1 MLTNNKLLYVFPEM
15 AFTAKVAETPK
26 EDYYFVQ
33 AFHQINGDFMKDE
46 NLLFENLKKLFERI
60 EEGTYTLVLPD
71 FLFTDTIVN
80 VPEIED
86 LKIAEHLR
94 DQLLPRIEV
103 STFSH
108 DTRTSI
114 LLQRKDNS
122 KVQLSAF
129 EKELIATI
137 KLAIGNKE
145 IKIDEIVPLSWILKA
160 AVSLEPSLTIA
171 QMGERL
177 YLAEHYIG
185 INQTVNA
192 KLTDLEV
199 IAETVKTLKGADPN
213 LQTAYLL
220 TSGLVEERLKKILLK
235 TLPVQQ
241 LTEQNEEEAKVP
253 SYLRQII
260 EVGARTLSLTDFP
273 VPRFDLV
280 VEETKTKP
288 ETVIQTEKVATE
300 VITEELGVSE
310 GVSEEVSVVEKKAS
324 VASSIDQDSDVIE
337 SKVQDIDDKLGEKS
351 KKITENS
358 TLIAQENEIE
368 KETIKQS
375 EISNLDE
382 NLSKPQSATAV
393 FLPKK
398 IVAEAAPVVAAAAQI
413 KNEQSEQVSV
423 AEKKTSVAPET
434 VVDEPKSSSTTV
446 ETQKIQE
453 KVAEQEKT
461 EVSRSVESTTEIK
474 TDAAPTEK
482 VVKKKFAL
490 SFMNKDKKAPESKTE
505 IAKTAEKKSENND
518 KITDINLV
526 TKKKGR
532 MGMFFKKLF
541 LFILIFAITIIVG
554 IVVGIGILLLSGK
567 DVLKSEVSPTPEPT
581 FLPTPEPIAEV
592 PTATEST
599 QPATPSIDEDEEVAT
614 TETKD
619 DEEEIAIDKQK
630 VLVVNAT
637 GVAGLAG
644 KVKTALEKDGF
655 KGIQTG
661 NAKGKYEDAGTF
673 VLMKER
679 NSALIKLLE
688 KASDKT
694 LIYDEDY
701 QTEDAAGTY
710 DAVIVLN
717 EE

>member
-1 MLTNNKLLYVFPEM
+1 M

-192 KLTDLEV
+192 KLTDLEI

-260 EVGARTLSLTDFP
+260 EVGARTLSLADFP

-280 VEETKTKP
+280 VEETKAVPAEVTK
-288 ETVIQTEKVATE
+288 TEQVMTE
-300 VITEELGVSE
+300 AITEELTASGNQDKAGSVSE
-310 GVSEEVSVVEKKAS
+310 KKEAVISSINRDSVVNE
-324 VASSIDQDSDVIE
+324 
-337 SKVQDIDDKLGEKS
+337 DKLKEVNSSPGEEL
-351 KKITENS
+351 KKDLVGQVNTDQEAEVKKDSIEQLETSRFEENTS
-358 TLIAQENEIE
+358 RL
-368 KETIKQS
+368 
-375 EISNLDE
+375 
-382 NLSKPQSATAV
+382 KPATAV

-398 IVAEAAPVVAAAAQI
+398 IVAEVVPEVAAAQI
-413 KNEQSEQVSV
+413 ISEQISVSEEQSSV
-423 AEKKTSVAPET
+423 AQET
-434 VVDEPKSSSTTV
+434 VVDESKSSSTTV

-461 EVSRSVESTTEIK
+461 EVSPSVKSTTEIK
-474 TDAAPTEK
+474 TDAAVTEK
-482 VVKKKFAL
+482 APNKKFAL
-490 SFMNKDKKAPESKTE
+490 SFMNKDKKVTESKTE
-505 IAKTAEKKSENND
+505 IAKTAEKKIENND
-518 KITDINLV
+518 KITDTNLV

-581 FLPTPEPIAEV
+581 FLPTPEPIAEIPV
-592 PTATEST
+592 ATEST
-599 QPATPSIDEDEEVAT
+599 QPASSNEEEEEEASTPEEGDTEEV
-614 TETKD
+614 
-619 DEEEIAIDKQK
+619 AIDKQK

-644 KVKTALEKDGF
+644 KVKTALEKEGF
-655 KGIQTG
+655 KGVQTG

-679 NSALIKLLE
+679 NSALIKVLE
-688 KASDKT
+688 KGSDKT